1 MLLVAVPFLGLVI
14 MVMVAVSRFALELP
28 EKSLASEGNT
38 TTVFI
43 KVEAISVLAT
53 GEFGKA
59 GSNTVIERFSIL
71 H

>member
-1 MLLVAVPFLGLVI
+1 
-14 MVMVAVSRFALELP
+14 MVAVSRFALELP

-38 TTVFI
+38 TAVFI

-53 GEFGKA
+53 GGFGKA